1 LNKWHYEHYYK
12 TQNFIGGDMSG
23 PFKGV
28 RVLELTSTVSG
39 PFAGMML
46 ADQGAEVIK
55 IEPPGIGDLA
65 RFMGTI
71 KEGMGAM
78 FSTLNRNKKCI
89 CLDFKN
95 EEDLS
100 VLLELVST
108 ADVLIENYRPGIV
121 KKLGIDYQTL
131 KKIKPDLIYCSISG
145 YGQSGPYKEKKVY
158 DPLIQ
163 GTVGIPHA
171 QNGEFPE
178 LIRTIIYDK
187 VTGLTSAQAIS
198 AALYQKANGEGGQY
212 LPISMMESAL
222 YYNWPDLM
230 MNHTFEEGG
239 INLGELADL
248 FEVYETKDGG
258 VVLIIIANDEVF
270 TKFCE
275 VFSLSLHLDEK
286 YNNLVSRIINKEELT
301 EEINKITR
309 KLSSKELED
318 KMDNAEISA
327 SLCNDLNKVHLDPQV
342 IEQGSIVEIDH
353 PELGKMRMPKPPANL
368 KGQKEFPR
376 TLAPILGF
384 DNRQILEELKVEN
397 DIIVRMEE
405 REDQNRMLIKAMM
418 DAQNQSQN
426 G

>member
-1 LNKWHYEHYYK
+1 
-12 TQNFIGGDMSG
+12 MSG
-23 PFKGV
+23 PYEGI

-55 IEPPGIGDLA
+55 VEPPGIGDLA
-65 RFMGTI
+65 RFMGTT
-71 KEGMGAM
+71 KDGMGAM

-100 VLLELVST
+100 VLKELVST
-108 ADVLIENYRPGIV
+108 TDVLIENYRPGIV
-121 KKLGIDYQTL
+121 KKLGIDYESLSQ
-131 KKIKPDLIYCSISG
+131 INPDLIYCSISG

-171 QNGEFPE
+171 QNIKSPE

-198 AALYQKANGEGGQY
+198 AALYQKAKGEGGQY

-230 MNHTFEEGG
+230 MNHTFDEGG

-270 TKFCE
+270 SKFCN
-275 VFSLSLHLDEK
+275 VFDLSLHLDEK

-301 EEINKITR
+301 AEINKVTSR
-309 KLSSKELED
+309 LSCKELEN
-318 KMDNAEISA
+318 KMDLEGISA
-327 SLCNDLNKVHLDPQV
+327 SICNELNEVYKDPQV
-342 IEQGSIVEIDH
+342 IEQGSIVEINH
-353 PELGKMRMPKPPANL
+353 PELGVMRMPKPPANL
-368 KGQKEFPR
+368 KGQGSFPR
-376 TLAPILGF
+376 SLAPILGH
-384 DNRQILEELKVEN
+384 DNREVLTSINIDDDTIQ
-397 DIIVRMEE
+397 RMED
-405 REDQNRMLIKAMM
+405 REKQNREMLASLMQ
-418 DAQNQSQN
+418 ATEE
-426 G
+426 

>member
-1 LNKWHYEHYYK
+1 
-12 TQNFIGGDMSG
+12 MSG
-23 PFKGV
+23 PYEGI

-55 IEPPGIGDLA
+55 VEPPGIGDLA
-65 RFMGTI
+65 RFMGTT
-71 KEGMGAM
+71 KDGMGAM

-100 VLLELVST
+100 VLKELVST
-108 ADVLIENYRPGIV
+108 TDVLIENYRPGIV
-121 KKLGIDYQTL
+121 KKLGIDYESLSQ
-131 KKIKPDLIYCSISG
+131 INPDLIYCSISG

-171 QNGEFPE
+171 QNIKSPE

-198 AALYQKANGEGGQY
+198 AALYQKAKGEGGQY

-230 MNHTFEEGG
+230 MNHTFVEGG

-270 TKFCE
+270 TKFCN
-275 VFSLSLHLDEK
+275 VFDLSLHLDEK

-301 EEINKITR
+301 TEINKITSQ
-309 KLSSKELED
+309 LSCKELEN
-318 KMDNAEISA
+318 KMDLEGISA
-327 SLCNDLNKVHLDPQV
+327 SICNELNEVYKDPQV
-342 IEQGSIVEIDH
+342 IEQGSIVEINH
-353 PELGKMRMPKPPANL
+353 PELGVMRMPKPPANL
-368 KGQKEFPR
+368 KGQGSFPR
-376 TLAPILGF
+376 SLAPILGH
-384 DNRQILEELKVEN
+384 DNREVLTSINIDDGTIQ
-397 DIIVRMEE
+397 RMED
-405 REDQNRMLIKAMM
+405 REKQNREMLASLMQ
-418 DAQNQSQN
+418 ATEE
-426 G
+426 

>member
-1 LNKWHYEHYYK
+1 
-12 TQNFIGGDMSG
+12 MSG
-23 PFKGV
+23 PFKGI

-46 ADQGAEVIK
+46 ADQGADVIK

-65 RFMGTI
+65 RFMGTV
-71 KEGMGAM
+71 KDGMGAM

-95 EEDLS
+95 TEDFQ
-100 VLLELVST
+100 VLMSLVAT

-121 KKLGIDYQTL
+121 KKLGIDYDSM

-171 QNGEFPE
+171 QNSKFPE

-230 MNHTFEEGG
+230 MNYTFEEGG
-239 INLGELADL
+239 INIGELADL
-248 FEVYETKDGG
+248 FEVYETIDGG
-258 VVLIIIANDEVF
+258 VVLIIIANDEIF
-270 TKFCE
+270 TKFCTTFD
-275 VFSLSLHLDEK
+275 VNLHLEEK
-286 YNNLVSRIINKEELT
+286 YSNLVSRIVHREELT
-301 EEINKITR
+301 KEINKITS
-309 KLSSKELED
+309 KLKSKELE
-318 KMDNAEISA
+318 KIMDEEGISA
-327 SLCNDLNKVHLDPQV
+327 SICNTLDTVHLDPQV
-342 IEQGSIVEIDH
+342 VDQKSIIEINH
-353 PELGKMRMPKPPANL
+353 PELGKMRMPKPPANF
-368 KGQKEFPR
+368 KDQKEFPR
-376 TLAPILGF
+376 SLAPILGF
-384 DNRQILEELKVEN
+384 DNREILEELKIDN
-397 DIIVRMEE
+397 AIIERMEE
-405 REDQNRMLIKAMM
+405 RENQNRILIQTMM
-418 DAQNQSQN
+418 EAQNSSRDD
-426 G
+426 

>member
-1 LNKWHYEHYYK
+1 
-12 TQNFIGGDMSG
+12 MSG

>member
-1 LNKWHYEHYYK
+1 
-12 TQNFIGGDMSG
+12 MSG
-23 PFKGV
+23 PFKDV

-71 KEGMGAM
+71 KDGMGAM

-95 EEDLS
+95 EDDLH
-100 VLLELVST
+100 VLMNLVAT

-121 KKLGIDYQTL
+121 KKLGIDYDSL
-131 KKIKPDLIYCSISG
+131 KEIKPDLIYCSISG
-145 YGQSGPYKEKKVY
+145 YGQSGPYVEKKVY

-163 GTVGIPHA
+163 GTVGIPNA
-171 QNGEFPE
+171 QSSVFPE

-230 MNHTFEEGG
+230 MNYTFEEGG
-239 INLGELADL
+239 LNIGELADL
-248 FEVYETKDGG
+248 FEVYKTLDGG
-258 VVLIIIANDEVF
+258 VVLIIIANDEIF
-270 TKFCE
+270 TKFCTTFD
-275 VFSLSLHLDEK
+275 VNLHLEEK
-286 YNNLVSRIINKEELT
+286 YSNLVSRIVHREELT
-301 EEINKITR
+301 KEINKITS
-309 KLSSKELED
+309 KLKSKELE
-318 KMDNAEISA
+318 KIMDEEGISA
-327 SLCNDLNKVHLDPQV
+327 SICNDLSEVHLDPQV
-342 IEQGSIVEIDH
+342 VEQNSIVEIDH
-353 PELGKMRMPKPPANL
+353 PELGIMRMPKPPANF
-368 KGQKEFPR
+368 KGQGIFPR
-376 TLAPILGF
+376 SLAPILGS
-384 DNRQILEELKVEN
+384 DNKEVLSSINVDDDTIK
-397 DIIVRMEE
+397 RMED
-405 REDQNRMLIKAMM
+405 REKQNRELLASLMEAAE
-418 DAQNQSQN
+418 AQK
-426 G
+426 

>member
-1 LNKWHYEHYYK
+1 
-12 TQNFIGGDMSG
+12 MSG
-23 PFKGV
+23 PFKDV

-71 KEGMGAM
+71 KDGMGAM

-95 EEDLS
+95 EDDLQ
-100 VLLELVST
+100 VLINLVAT

-121 KKLGIDYQTL
+121 KKLGIDYDSL
-131 KKIKPDLIYCSISG
+131 IEIKPDLIYCSISG
-145 YGQSGPYKEKKVY
+145 YGQSGPYVEKKVY

-163 GTVGIPHA
+163 GTVGIPNA
-171 QNGEFPE
+171 QRSVFPE

-230 MNHTFEEGG
+230 MNYTFEEGG
-239 INLGELADL
+239 LNIGELADL
-248 FEVYETKDGG
+248 FEVYKTLDGG
-258 VVLIIIANDEVF
+258 VVLIIIANDEIF
-270 TKFCE
+270 TKFCTTFD
-275 VFSLSLHLDEK
+275 VNLHLEEK
-286 YNNLVSRIINKEELT
+286 YSNLVSRIVHREELT
-301 EEINKITR
+301 KEINKITS
-309 KLSSKELED
+309 KIKSKELE
-318 KMDNAEISA
+318 KIMDEEGISA
-327 SLCNDLNKVHLDPQV
+327 SICNDLSEVHLDPQV
-342 IEQGSIVEIDH
+342 VEQNSIVEIDH
-353 PELGKMRMPKPPANL
+353 PELGIMRMPKPPANF
-368 KGQKEFPR
+368 KGQGIFPR
-376 TLAPILGF
+376 SLAPILGS
-384 DNRQILEELKVEN
+384 DNREVLSSINVDDDTIK
-397 DIIVRMEE
+397 RMED
-405 REDQNRMLIKAMM
+405 REKQNRELLASLMEAAE
-418 DAQNQSQN
+418 AQK
-426 G
+426 

>member
-1 LNKWHYEHYYK
+1 
-12 TQNFIGGDMSG
+12 MSG
-23 PFKGV
+23 PYKGV

-46 ADQGAEVIK
+46 ADQGADVIK

-71 KEGMGAM
+71 KDGMGAM

-95 EEDLS
+95 EEDLE
-100 VLLELVST
+100 VLKKLVST

-121 KKLGIDYQTL
+121 KKLGIDYESL
-131 KKIKPDLIYCSISG
+131 SKINPDLIYCSISG

-163 GTVGIPHA
+163 GTVGIPLA
-171 QNGEFPE
+171 QNNQSPE

-198 AALYQKANGEGGQY
+198 AALYQKAIGEGGQY

-230 MNHTFEEGG
+230 MNYTFDEGG
-239 INLGELADL
+239 VNIGELADL
-248 FEVYETKDGG
+248 FEVYETNDGG

-270 TKFCE
+270 TKFCT
-275 VFSLSLHLDEK
+275 VFDLSLHLDEK

-301 EEINKITR
+301 IEINKVTR
-309 KLSSKELED
+309 SLSSKELED
-318 KMDNAEISA
+318 KMDREGISA
-327 SLCNDLNKVHLDPQV
+327 SICNELNEVYKDPQV
-342 IEQGSIVEIDH
+342 VEQGSITEIDH
-353 PELGKMRMPKPPANL
+353 PELGIMRMPKPPANL
-368 KGQKEFPR
+368 KGQGSFPR
-376 TLAPILGF
+376 SLAPILGY
-384 DNRQILEELKVEN
+384 DNREVLSSINIDDDTIQ
-397 DIIVRMEE
+397 RMEG
-405 REDQNRMLIKAMM
+405 REKQNREMLASLMQ
-418 DAQNQSQN
+418 ANEE
-426 G
+426 

>member
-1 LNKWHYEHYYK
+1 
-12 TQNFIGGDMSG
+12 MSG
-23 PFKGV
+23 PFNGV

-71 KEGMGAM
+71 KDGMGAM

-100 VLLELVST
+100 VLMQLVST

-121 KKLGIDYQTL
+121 KKLGIDYEAL
-131 KKIKPDLIYCSISG
+131 KEIKPDLIYCSISG
-145 YGQSGPYKEKKVY
+145 YGQTGPYKEKKVY

-171 QNGEFPE
+171 QNTEFPE

-187 VTGLTSAQAIS
+187 VTGLTCAQAIS

-230 MNHTFEEGG
+230 MNYTFEEGG

-258 VVLIIIANDEVF
+258 VVLIIIANDEIF
-270 TKFCE
+270 NKFCE
-275 VFSLSLHLDEK
+275 VFELKLHFDEK
-286 YNNLVSRIINKEELT
+286 YNNLVSRIINKKELT
-301 EEINKITR
+301 EEINKVTR
-309 KLSSKELED
+309 NLSSNELENR
-318 KMDNAEISA
+318 MDIEGISA
-327 SLCNDLNKVHLDPQV
+327 SVCNELKDVHTDPQV
-342 IEQGSIVEIDH
+342 IEQGSIITIEH
-353 PELGKMRMPKPPANL
+353 PQLGKMRMPKPPASM
-368 KGQKEFPR
+368 KGQNIFPNS
-376 TLAPILGF
+376 LAPVLGF
-384 DNRQILEELKVEN
+384 DNREILEELGIEN
-397 DIIVRMEE
+397 DTITRMED
-405 REDQNRMLIKAMM
+405 REKQNREMLKVMM
-418 DAQNQSQN
+418 QLNN
-426 G
+426 E

>member
-1 LNKWHYEHYYK
+1 
-12 TQNFIGGDMSG
+12 MSG
-23 PFKGV
+23 PYKGV

-46 ADQGAEVIK
+46 ADQGADVIK

-71 KEGMGAM
+71 KDGMGAM

-95 EEDLS
+95 EEDLEA
-100 VLLELVST
+100 LKKLVST

-121 KKLGIDYQTL
+121 KKLGIDYESL
-131 KKIKPDLIYCSISG
+131 SKINPDLIYCSISG

-163 GTVGIPHA
+163 GTVGIPLA
-171 QNGEFPE
+171 QNNQSPE

-198 AALYQKANGEGGQY
+198 AALYQKAIGEGGQY

-230 MNHTFEEGG
+230 MNYTFDEGG
-239 INLGELADL
+239 VNIGELADL
-248 FEVYETKDGG
+248 FEVYETNDGG

-270 TKFCE
+270 TKFCT
-275 VFSLSLHLDEK
+275 VFDLSLHLDEK

-301 EEINKITR
+301 IEINKVTR
-309 KLSSKELED
+309 SLSSKELED
-318 KMDNAEISA
+318 KMDHEGISA
-327 SLCNDLNKVHLDPQV
+327 SICNELNEVYKDPQV
-342 IEQGSIVEIDH
+342 VEQGSITEIDH
-353 PELGKMRMPKPPANL
+353 PELGIMRMPKPPANL
-368 KGQKEFPR
+368 KGQDSFPR
-376 TLAPILGF
+376 SLAPILGY
-384 DNRQILEELKVEN
+384 DNREVLSSINIDDDTIQ
-397 DIIVRMEE
+397 RMED
-405 REDQNRMLIKAMM
+405 REKQNREMLASLMQ
-418 DAQNQSQN
+418 ANEE
-426 G
+426 

>member
-1 LNKWHYEHYYK
+1 
-12 TQNFIGGDMSG
+12 MSG
-23 PFKGV
+23 PYKGV

-46 ADQGAEVIK
+46 ADQGADVIK

-71 KEGMGAM
+71 KDGMGAM

-95 EEDLS
+95 EEDLE
-100 VLLELVST
+100 VLKKLVST

-121 KKLGIDYQTL
+121 KKLGIDYESL
-131 KKIKPDLIYCSISG
+131 SKINPDLIYCSISG

-163 GTVGIPHA
+163 GTVGIPLA
-171 QNGEFPE
+171 QNNQSPE

-198 AALYQKANGEGGQY
+198 AALYQKAIGEGGQY

-230 MNHTFEEGG
+230 MNYTFDEGG
-239 INLGELADL
+239 VNIGELADL
-248 FEVYETKDGG
+248 FEVYETNDGG

-270 TKFCE
+270 TKFCI
-275 VFSLSLHLDEK
+275 VFDLSLHLDEK

-301 EEINKITR
+301 IEINKVTR
-309 KLSSKELED
+309 SLSSKELED
-318 KMDNAEISA
+318 KMDREGISA
-327 SLCNDLNKVHLDPQV
+327 SICNELNEVYKDPQV
-342 IEQGSIVEIDH
+342 VEQGSITEIDH
-353 PELGKMRMPKPPANL
+353 PELGIMRMPKPPANL
-368 KGQKEFPR
+368 KGQDSFPR
-376 TLAPILGF
+376 SLAPILGY
-384 DNRQILEELKVEN
+384 DNREVLSSINIDDDTIQ
-397 DIIVRMEE
+397 RMED
-405 REDQNRMLIKAMM
+405 REKQNREMLASLMQ
-418 DAQNQSQN
+418 ANEE
-426 G
+426 

>member
-1 LNKWHYEHYYK
+1 
-12 TQNFIGGDMSG
+12 MSG

-71 KEGMGAM
+71 KDGMGAM

-100 VLLELVST
+100 VLMQLVST

-121 KKLGIDYQTL
+121 KKLGIDYETL

-171 QNGEFPE
+171 QNSEFPE

-212 LPISMMESAL
+212 LPVSMMESAL

-275 VFSLSLHLDEK
+275 VFSLSLHQDEK
-286 YNNLVSRIINKEELT
+286 YNNLVSRIVNKEELT
-301 EEINKITR
+301 KEINKITR
-309 KLSSKELED
+309 NLSSKELED
-318 KMDNAEISA
+318 KMDNEGISA
-327 SLCNDLNKVHLDPQV
+327 SICNNLNEVHLDPQV

-384 DNRQILEELKVEN
+384 DNRQILEELKIEN
-397 DIIVRMEE
+397 DIIDRMEE
-405 REDQNRMLIKAMM
+405 RENQNRMLIKAMM
-418 DAQNQSQN
+418 DAQNQPQN

>member
-1 LNKWHYEHYYK
+1 
-12 TQNFIGGDMSG
+12 MSG

-71 KEGMGAM
+71 KDGMGAM

-100 VLLELVST
+100 VLMQLVST

-121 KKLGIDYQTL
+121 KKLGIDYETL

-171 QNGEFPE
+171 QNSEFPE

-212 LPISMMESAL
+212 LPVSMMESAL

-275 VFSLSLHLDEK
+275 VFSLSLHQDEK
-286 YNNLVSRIINKEELT
+286 YNNLVSRIVNKEELT
-301 EEINKITR
+301 KEINKITR
-309 KLSSKELED
+309 DLSSKELED
-318 KMDNAEISA
+318 KMDNEGISA
-327 SLCNDLNKVHLDPQV
+327 SICNNLNEVHLDPQV

-384 DNRQILEELKVEN
+384 DNRQILEELKIEN
-397 DIIVRMEE
+397 DIIDRMEE
-405 REDQNRMLIKAMM
+405 RENQNRMLIKAMM

>member
-1 LNKWHYEHYYK
+1 
-12 TQNFIGGDMSG
+12 MSG
-23 PFKGV
+23 PYKGV

-46 ADQGAEVIK
+46 ADQGADVIK

-71 KEGMGAM
+71 KDGMGAM

-89 CLDFKN
+89 CLDSKN
-95 EEDLS
+95 EEDLE
-100 VLLELVST
+100 VLKKLVST

-121 KKLGIDYQTL
+121 KKLGIDYESL
-131 KKIKPDLIYCSISG
+131 SKINPDLIYCSISG

-163 GTVGIPHA
+163 GTVGIPLA
-171 QNGEFPE
+171 QNNQSPE

-198 AALYQKANGEGGQY
+198 AALYQKAIGEGGQY

-230 MNHTFEEGG
+230 MNYTFDEGG
-239 INLGELADL
+239 VNIGELADL
-248 FEVYETKDGG
+248 FEVYETNDGG

-270 TKFCE
+270 TKFCT
-275 VFSLSLHLDEK
+275 VFDLSLHLDEK

-301 EEINKITR
+301 IEINKVTR
-309 KLSSKELED
+309 SLSSKELED
-318 KMDNAEISA
+318 KMDHEGISA
-327 SLCNDLNKVHLDPQV
+327 SICNELNEVYKDPQV
-342 IEQGSIVEIDH
+342 VEQGSISEIDH
-353 PELGKMRMPKPPANL
+353 PELGIMRMPKPPANL
-368 KGQKEFPR
+368 KGQSSFPR
-376 TLAPILGF
+376 SLAPILGYN
-384 DNRQILEELKVEN
+384 NREVLSSINIDDDTIQ
-397 DIIVRMEE
+397 RMED
-405 REDQNRMLIKAMM
+405 REKQNREMLASLMQ
-418 DAQNQSQN
+418 ANEE
-426 G
+426 

>member
-1 LNKWHYEHYYK
+1 
-12 TQNFIGGDMSG
+12 MSG
-23 PFKGV
+23 PYKGV

-46 ADQGAEVIK
+46 ADQGADVIK

-71 KEGMGAM
+71 KDGMGAM

-95 EEDLS
+95 EEDLE
-100 VLLELVST
+100 VLKKLVST

-121 KKLGIDYQTL
+121 KKLGIDYESL
-131 KKIKPDLIYCSISG
+131 SKINPDLIYCSISG

-163 GTVGIPHA
+163 GTVGIPLA
-171 QNGEFPE
+171 QNNQSPE

-198 AALYQKANGEGGQY
+198 AALYQKAIGEGGQY

-230 MNHTFEEGG
+230 MNYTFDEGG
-239 INLGELADL
+239 VNIGELADL
-248 FEVYETKDGG
+248 FEVYETNDGG

-270 TKFCE
+270 TKFCT
-275 VFSLSLHLDEK
+275 VFYLSLHLDEK

-301 EEINKITR
+301 IEINKVTR
-309 KLSSKELED
+309 LLSSKELED
-318 KMDNAEISA
+318 KMDREGISA
-327 SLCNDLNKVHLDPQV
+327 SICNELNEVYKDPQV
-342 IEQGSIVEIDH
+342 VEQGSITEINH
-353 PELGKMRMPKPPANL
+353 PELGIMRMPKPPANL
-368 KGQKEFPR
+368 KGQSSFPR
-376 TLAPILGF
+376 SLAPILGY
-384 DNRQILEELKVEN
+384 DNREVLSSINIDDDTIQ
-397 DIIVRMEE
+397 RMED
-405 REDQNRMLIKAMM
+405 REKQNREMLASLMQ
-418 DAQNQSQN
+418 ANEE
-426 G
+426 

>member
-1 LNKWHYEHYYK
+1 
-12 TQNFIGGDMSG
+12 MSG
-23 PFKGV
+23 PFKDV

-71 KEGMGAM
+71 KDGMGAM

-95 EEDLS
+95 EDDLQ
-100 VLLELVST
+100 VLMNLVAT

-121 KKLGIDYQTL
+121 KKLGIDYDSL
-131 KKIKPDLIYCSISG
+131 IEIKPDLIYCSISG
-145 YGQSGPYKEKKVY
+145 YGQSGPYVEKKVY

-163 GTVGIPHA
+163 GTVGIPNA
-171 QNGEFPE
+171 QSSVFPE

-230 MNHTFEEGG
+230 MNYTFEEGG
-239 INLGELADL
+239 LNIGELADL
-248 FEVYETKDGG
+248 FEVYKTLDGG
-258 VVLIIIANDEVF
+258 VVLIIIANDEIF
-270 TKFCE
+270 TKFCTTFD
-275 VFSLSLHLDEK
+275 VNLHLEEK
-286 YNNLVSRIINKEELT
+286 YSNLVSRIVHREELT
-301 EEINKITR
+301 KEINKITS
-309 KLSSKELED
+309 KLKSKELE
-318 KMDNAEISA
+318 KIMDEEGISA
-327 SLCNDLNKVHLDPQV
+327 SICNDLSEVHLDPQV
-342 IEQGSIVEIDH
+342 VEQNSIVEIDH
-353 PELGKMRMPKPPANL
+353 PELGIMRMPKPPANF
-368 KGQKEFPR
+368 KGQGIFPR
-376 TLAPILGF
+376 SLAPILGS
-384 DNRQILEELKVEN
+384 DNKEVLSSINVDDDTIK
-397 DIIVRMEE
+397 RMED
-405 REDQNRMLIKAMM
+405 REKQNRELLASLMEAAE
-418 DAQNQSQN
+418 AQK
-426 G
+426 

>member
-1 LNKWHYEHYYK
+1 
-12 TQNFIGGDMSG
+12 MSG

-71 KEGMGAM
+71 KDGMGAM

-100 VLLELVST
+100 VLMQLVST

-121 KKLGIDYQTL
+121 KKLGIDYETL
-131 KKIKPDLIYCSISG
+131 KRIKTDLIYCSISG

-171 QNGEFPE
+171 QNSEFPE

-212 LPISMMESAL
+212 LPVSMMESAL

-230 MNHTFEEGG
+230 MNHTFDEGG

-275 VFSLSLHLDEK
+275 VFSLSLHQDEK
-286 YNNLVSRIINKEELT
+286 YNNLVSRIVNKEELT
-301 EEINKITR
+301 KEINKITR
-309 KLSSKELED
+309 NLSSKELED
-318 KMDNAEISA
+318 KMDNEGISA
-327 SLCNDLNKVHLDPQV
+327 SICNDLNEVHLDPQV

-384 DNRQILEELKVEN
+384 DNRQILEELKIEN
-397 DIIVRMEE
+397 DIIDRMEE
-405 REDQNRMLIKAMM
+405 RENQNRMLIKAMM

>member
-1 LNKWHYEHYYK
+1 
-12 TQNFIGGDMSG
+12 MSG
-23 PFKGV
+23 PYEGI

-55 IEPPGIGDLA
+55 VEPPGIGDLA
-65 RFMGTI
+65 RFMGTT
-71 KEGMGAM
+71 KDGMGAM

-100 VLLELVST
+100 VLKELVST
-108 ADVLIENYRPGIV
+108 TDVLIENYRPGIV
-121 KKLGIDYQTL
+121 KKLGIDYESLSQ
-131 KKIKPDLIYCSISG
+131 INPDLIYCSISG

-171 QNGEFPE
+171 QNIKTPE

-198 AALYQKANGEGGQY
+198 AALYQKAKGEGGQY

-230 MNHTFEEGG
+230 MNHTFDEGG

-270 TKFCE
+270 SKFCN
-275 VFSLSLHLDEK
+275 VFDLSLHLDEK

-301 EEINKITR
+301 AEINKVTSL
-309 KLSSKELED
+309 LSCKELEN
-318 KMDNAEISA
+318 KMDLEGISA
-327 SLCNDLNKVHLDPQV
+327 SICNELNEVYKDPQV
-342 IEQGSIVEIDH
+342 IEQGSIVEINH
-353 PELGKMRMPKPPANL
+353 PELGVMRMPKPPANL
-368 KGQKEFPR
+368 KGQGSFPR
-376 TLAPILGF
+376 SLAPILGH
-384 DNRQILEELKVEN
+384 DNREVLTSINIDDDTIQ
-397 DIIVRMEE
+397 RMED
-405 REDQNRMLIKAMM
+405 REKQNREMLASLMQ
-418 DAQNQSQN
+418 ATEE
-426 G
+426 

>member
-1 LNKWHYEHYYK
+1 
-12 TQNFIGGDMSG
+12 MSG

-71 KEGMGAM
+71 KDGMGAM

-100 VLLELVST
+100 VLMQLVST

-121 KKLGIDYQTL
+121 KKLGIDYETL

-171 QNGEFPE
+171 QNSEFPE

-212 LPISMMESAL
+212 LPVSMMESAL

-230 MNHTFEEGG
+230 MNYTFEEGG

-275 VFSLSLHLDEK
+275 VFSLSLHQDEK
-286 YNNLVSRIINKEELT
+286 YNNLVSRIVNKEELT
-301 EEINKITR
+301 KEINKITR
-309 KLSSKELED
+309 NLPSKELED
-318 KMDNAEISA
+318 KMDNEGISA
-327 SLCNDLNKVHLDPQV
+327 SICNDLNEVHLDPQV

-384 DNRQILEELKVEN
+384 DNRQILEELKIEN
-397 DIIVRMEE
+397 DIIDRMEE
-405 REDQNRMLIKAMM
+405 RENQNRMLIKAMM

>member
-1 LNKWHYEHYYK
+1 LNKWHDDDYYK
-12 TQNFIGGDMSG
+12 TVNFIGGVMSG
-23 PFKGV
+23 PYEGI

-55 IEPPGIGDLA
+55 VEPPGIGDLA

-71 KEGMGAM
+71 KDGMGAM

-95 EEDLS
+95 EEDLDA
-100 VLLELVST
+100 LKKLVST

-121 KKLGIDYQTL
+121 KKLGIDYESLSQ
-131 KKIKPDLIYCSISG
+131 INPDLIYCSISG

-163 GTVGIPHA
+163 GTVGIPLA
-171 QNGEFPE
+171 QNNKSPE

-198 AALYQKANGEGGQY
+198 AALYQKAKGQGGQY

-230 MNHTFEEGG
+230 MNYTFDEGG

-248 FEVYETKDGG
+248 FEVYETNDGG

-270 TKFCE
+270 TKFCT
-275 VFSLSLHLDEK
+275 VFDLSLHLDEK

-301 EEINKITR
+301 IEVNKVTS

-318 KMDNAEISA
+318 KMDLEGISA
-327 SLCNDLNKVHLDPQV
+327 SICNELNEVYKDPQV

-353 PELGKMRMPKPPANL
+353 PELGIMRMPKPPANL
-368 KGQKEFPR
+368 KGQASFPR
-376 TLAPILGF
+376 TLAPILGY
-384 DNRQILEELKVEN
+384 DNREVLSSINIDDDTIQ
-397 DIIVRMEE
+397 RMED
-405 REDQNRMLIKAMM
+405 REKQNREMLASLMQ
-418 DAQNQSQN
+418 ATEES
-426 G
+426 

>member
-1 LNKWHYEHYYK
+1 
-12 TQNFIGGDMSG
+12 MSG

-108 ADVLIENYRPGIV
+108 ADILIENYRPGIV
-121 KKLGIDYQTL
+121 KKLGIDYETL

-309 KLSSKELED
+309 NLSSKELED
-318 KMDNAEISA
+318 KMDNEGISA
-327 SLCNDLNKVHLDPQV
+327 SLCNDLNKVYLDPQV

-384 DNRQILEELKVEN
+384 DNRQILEELKIEN
-397 DIIVRMEE
+397 GIIERMEE
-405 REDQNRMLIKAMM
+405 RENQNRMLIKAMM
-418 DAQNQSQN
+418 DAQNQSQDD
-426 G
+426 

>member
-1 LNKWHYEHYYK
+1 
-12 TQNFIGGDMSG
+12 MSG

-55 IEPPGIGDLA
+55 VEPPGIGDLA
-65 RFMGTI
+65 RFMGTT
-71 KEGMGAM
+71 KDGMGAM

-100 VLLELVST
+100 VLKELVKTS
-108 ADVLIENYRPGIV
+108 DVLIENYRPGIV
-121 KKLGIDYQTL
+121 KKLGIDYETL
-131 KKIKPDLIYCSISG
+131 SKIKPDLIYCSISG

-171 QNGEFPE
+171 QSGKFPE

-212 LPISMMESAL
+212 LPISMLESAL
-222 YYNWPDLM
+222 YYNWPDIM

-270 TKFCE
+270 TKFCS
-275 VFSLSLHLDEK
+275 VFDLNLYQEEK

-301 EEINKITR
+301 KEINKVTSKI
-309 KLSSKELED
+309 SSKELEQM
-318 KMDNAEISA
+318 MDVEGISA
-327 SLCNDLNKVHLDPQV
+327 SICNELNEVHLDPQV
-342 IEQGSIVEIDH
+342 IDQKSIAEIEH
-353 PELGKMRMPKPPANL
+353 PDLGNMRMSKPPANL
-368 KGQKEFPR
+368 KGQGIFPR
-376 TLAPILGF
+376 SLAPVLGH
-384 DNRQILEELKVEN
+384 DNRTLLEELGIEN
-397 DIIVRMEE
+397 DIIERMEQ
-405 REDQNRMLIKAMM
+405 REQQNRILIETMA
-418 DAQNQSQN
+418 NQLQDKDS
-426 G
+426 

>member
-1 LNKWHYEHYYK
+1 
-12 TQNFIGGDMSG
+12 MSG
-23 PFKGV
+23 PFKDV

-71 KEGMGAM
+71 KDGMGAM

-95 EEDLS
+95 EDDLQ
-100 VLLELVST
+100 VLMNLVAT

-121 KKLGIDYQTL
+121 KKLGIDYDSL
-131 KKIKPDLIYCSISG
+131 IEIKPDLIYCSISG
-145 YGQSGPYKEKKVY
+145 YGQSGPYVEKKVY

-163 GTVGIPHA
+163 GTVGIPNA
-171 QNGEFPE
+171 QSSVFPE

-230 MNHTFEEGG
+230 MNYTFEEGG
-239 INLGELADL
+239 LNIGELADL
-248 FEVYETKDGG
+248 FEVYKTLDGG
-258 VVLIIIANDEVF
+258 VVLIIIANDEIF
-270 TKFCE
+270 TKFCTTFD
-275 VFSLSLHLDEK
+275 VNLHLEEK
-286 YNNLVSRIINKEELT
+286 YSNLVSRIVHREELT
-301 EEINKITR
+301 KEINTITS
-309 KLSSKELED
+309 KLKSKELE
-318 KMDNAEISA
+318 KIMDEEGISA
-327 SLCNDLNKVHLDPQV
+327 SICNDLSEVHLDPQV
-342 IEQGSIVEIDH
+342 VEQNSIVEIDH
-353 PELGKMRMPKPPANL
+353 PELGIMRMPKPPANL
-368 KGQKEFPR
+368 KGQGIFPR
-376 TLAPILGF
+376 SLAPILGS
-384 DNRQILEELKVEN
+384 DNREVLSSINVDDDTIK
-397 DIIVRMEE
+397 RMED
-405 REDQNRMLIKAMM
+405 RETQNRELLASLMEAAE
-418 DAQNQSQN
+418 AQK
-426 G
+426 

>member
-1 LNKWHYEHYYK
+1 
-12 TQNFIGGDMSG
+12 MSG
-23 PFKGV
+23 PYKSV

-46 ADQGAEVIK
+46 ADQGADVIK

-71 KEGMGAM
+71 KDGMGAM

-95 EEDLS
+95 EEDLE
-100 VLLELVST
+100 VLKKLVST

-121 KKLGIDYQTL
+121 KKLGIDYESL
-131 KKIKPDLIYCSISG
+131 SKINPDLIYCSISG

-163 GTVGIPHA
+163 GTVGIPLA
-171 QNGEFPE
+171 QNNQSPE

-198 AALYQKANGEGGQY
+198 AALYQKAIGEGGQY

-230 MNHTFEEGG
+230 MNYTFDEGG
-239 INLGELADL
+239 VNIGELADL
-248 FEVYETKDGG
+248 FEVYETNDGG

-270 TKFCE
+270 TKFCI
-275 VFSLSLHLDEK
+275 VFDLSLHLDEK

-301 EEINKITR
+301 IEINKVTR
-309 KLSSKELED
+309 SLSSKELED
-318 KMDNAEISA
+318 KMDREGISA
-327 SLCNDLNKVHLDPQV
+327 SICNELNEVYKDPQV
-342 IEQGSIVEIDH
+342 VEQGSITEIDH
-353 PELGKMRMPKPPANL
+353 PELGIMRMPKPPANL
-368 KGQKEFPR
+368 KGQDSFPR
-376 TLAPILGF
+376 SLAPILGY
-384 DNRQILEELKVEN
+384 DNREVLSSINIDDDTIQ
-397 DIIVRMEE
+397 RMED
-405 REDQNRMLIKAMM
+405 REKQNREMLASLMQ
-418 DAQNQSQN
+418 ANEE
-426 G
+426 

>member
-1 LNKWHYEHYYK
+1 
-12 TQNFIGGDMSG
+12 MSG
-23 PFKGV
+23 PYKGV

-46 ADQGAEVIK
+46 ADQGADVIK

-71 KEGMGAM
+71 KDGMGAM

-95 EEDLS
+95 EEDLE
-100 VLLELVST
+100 VLKKLVST

-121 KKLGIDYQTL
+121 KKLGIDYESL
-131 KKIKPDLIYCSISG
+131 SKINPDLIYCSISG

-163 GTVGIPHA
+163 GTVGIPLA
-171 QNGEFPE
+171 QNNQSPE

-198 AALYQKANGEGGQY
+198 AALYQKAIGEGGQY

-230 MNHTFEEGG
+230 MNYTFDEGG
-239 INLGELADL
+239 VNIGELADL
-248 FEVYETKDGG
+248 FEVYETNDGG

-270 TKFCE
+270 TKFCT
-275 VFSLSLHLDEK
+275 VFDLSLHLDEK

-301 EEINKITR
+301 IEINKVTR
-309 KLSSKELED
+309 SLSSKELED
-318 KMDNAEISA
+318 KMDREGISA
-327 SLCNDLNKVHLDPQV
+327 SICNELNEVYKDPQV
-342 IEQGSIVEIDH
+342 VEQGSITEIDH
-353 PELGKMRMPKPPANL
+353 PELGVMRMPKPPANL
-368 KGQKEFPR
+368 KGQSSFPR
-376 TLAPILGF
+376 SLAPILGY
-384 DNRQILEELKVEN
+384 DNREVLSSINIDDDTIQ
-397 DIIVRMEE
+397 RMED
-405 REDQNRMLIKAMM
+405 REKQNREMLASLMQ
-418 DAQNQSQN
+418 ANEE
-426 G
+426 

>member
-1 LNKWHYEHYYK
+1 
-12 TQNFIGGDMSG
+12 MSG
-23 PFKGV
+23 PYKGV

-46 ADQGAEVIK
+46 ADQGADVIK

-71 KEGMGAM
+71 KDGMGAM

-95 EEDLS
+95 EEDLK
-100 VLLELVST
+100 VLKKLVTT

-121 KKLGIDYQTL
+121 KKLGIDYESL
-131 KKIKPDLIYCSISG
+131 SKINPDLIYCSISG

-163 GTVGIPHA
+163 GTVGIPLA
-171 QNGEFPE
+171 QNNQSPE

-198 AALYQKANGEGGQY
+198 VALYQKAIGEGGQY

-230 MNHTFEEGG
+230 MNYTFDEGG
-239 INLGELADL
+239 VNIGELADL
-248 FEVYETKDGG
+248 FEVYETNDGG

-270 TKFCE
+270 TKFCT
-275 VFSLSLHLDEK
+275 VFDLSLHLDEK

-301 EEINKITR
+301 VEINKVTR
-309 KLSSKELED
+309 SLSSKELED
-318 KMDNAEISA
+318 KMDREGISA
-327 SLCNDLNKVHLDPQV
+327 SICNELNEVYKDPQV
-342 IEQGSIVEIDH
+342 VEQGSITEIDH
-353 PELGKMRMPKPPANL
+353 PELGIMRMPKPPANL
-368 KGQKEFPR
+368 KGQGSFPR
-376 TLAPILGF
+376 SLAPILGY
-384 DNRQILEELKVEN
+384 DNREVLSSIN
-397 DIIVRMEE
+397 IDDDIIQRMED
-405 REDQNRMLIKAMM
+405 REKQNREMLASLMQ
-418 DAQNQSQN
+418 ANEE
-426 G
+426 

>member
-1 LNKWHYEHYYK
+1 
-12 TQNFIGGDMSG
+12 MSG
-23 PFKGV
+23 PYKGV

-46 ADQGAEVIK
+46 ADQGADVIK

-71 KEGMGAM
+71 KDGMGAM

-95 EEDLS
+95 EEDLE
-100 VLLELVST
+100 VLKKLVST

-121 KKLGIDYQTL
+121 KKLGIDYESL
-131 KKIKPDLIYCSISG
+131 SKINPDLIYCSISG

-163 GTVGIPHA
+163 GTVGIPLA
-171 QNGEFPE
+171 QNNQSPE

-198 AALYQKANGEGGQY
+198 AALYQKAIGEGGQY

-230 MNHTFEEGG
+230 MNYTFDEGG
-239 INLGELADL
+239 VNIGELADL
-248 FEVYETKDGG
+248 FEVYETNDGG

-270 TKFCE
+270 TKFCI
-275 VFSLSLHLDEK
+275 VFDLSLHLDEK

-301 EEINKITR
+301 IEINKVTR
-309 KLSSKELED
+309 SLSSKELED
-318 KMDNAEISA
+318 KMDREGISA
-327 SLCNDLNKVHLDPQV
+327 SICNELNEVYKDPQV
-342 IEQGSIVEIDH
+342 VEQGSISEIDH
-353 PELGKMRMPKPPANL
+353 PELGIMRMPKPPANL
-368 KGQKEFPR
+368 KGQDSFPR
-376 TLAPILGF
+376 SLAPILGY
-384 DNRQILEELKVEN
+384 DNREVLSSINIDDDTIQ
-397 DIIVRMEE
+397 RMED
-405 REDQNRMLIKAMM
+405 REKQNREMLASLMQ
-418 DAQNQSQN
+418 ANEE
-426 G
+426 

>member
-1 LNKWHYEHYYK
+1 
-12 TQNFIGGDMSG
+12 MSG
-23 PFKGV
+23 PYKGV

-46 ADQGAEVIK
+46 ADQGADVIK

-71 KEGMGAM
+71 KDGMGAM

-95 EEDLS
+95 EEDLE
-100 VLLELVST
+100 VLKKLVST

-121 KKLGIDYQTL
+121 KKLGIDYESL
-131 KKIKPDLIYCSISG
+131 SKINPDLIYCSISG

-163 GTVGIPHA
+163 GTVGIPLA
-171 QNGEFPE
+171 QNNQSPE

-198 AALYQKANGEGGQY
+198 AALYQKAIGEGGQY

-230 MNHTFEEGG
+230 MNYTFDEGG
-239 INLGELADL
+239 VNIGELADL
-248 FEVYETKDGG
+248 FEVYETNDGG
-258 VVLIIIANDEVF
+258 VVLIIIASDEVF
-270 TKFCE
+270 TKFCT
-275 VFSLSLHLDEK
+275 VFDLSLHLDKK

-301 EEINKITR
+301 IEINKVTR
-309 KLSSKELED
+309 SLSSKELEN
-318 KMDNAEISA
+318 KMDHEGISA
-327 SLCNDLNKVHLDPQV
+327 SICNELNEVYKDPQV
-342 IEQGSIVEIDH
+342 VEQGSITEIDH
-353 PELGKMRMPKPPANL
+353 PELGIMRMPKPPANL
-368 KGQKEFPR
+368 KGQSSFPR
-376 TLAPILGF
+376 SLAPILGY
-384 DNRQILEELKVEN
+384 DNREVLSSINIDDDTIQ
-397 DIIVRMEE
+397 RMEG
-405 REDQNRMLIKAMM
+405 REKQNREMLASLMQ
-418 DAQNQSQN
+418 ANEE
-426 G
+426 

>member
-1 LNKWHYEHYYK
+1 
-12 TQNFIGGDMSG
+12 MSG

-121 KKLGIDYQTL
+121 KKLGIDYETL

-309 KLSSKELED
+309 NLSSKELED
-318 KMDNAEISA
+318 KMDNEEISA
-327 SLCNDLNKVHLDPQV
+327 SLCNDLNRVHLDPQV

>member
-1 LNKWHYEHYYK
+1 
-12 TQNFIGGDMSG
+12 MSG
-23 PFKGV
+23 PYKGV

-46 ADQGAEVIK
+46 ADQGADVIK

-71 KEGMGAM
+71 KDGMGAM

-95 EEDLS
+95 EEDLE
-100 VLLELVST
+100 VLKKLVST

-121 KKLGIDYQTL
+121 KKLGIDYESL
-131 KKIKPDLIYCSISG
+131 SKINPDLIYCSISG

-163 GTVGIPHA
+163 GTVGIPLA
-171 QNGEFPE
+171 QNNQSPE

-198 AALYQKANGEGGQY
+198 AALYQKAIGEGGQY

-230 MNHTFEEGG
+230 MNYTFDEGG
-239 INLGELADL
+239 VNIGELADL
-248 FEVYETKDGG
+248 FEVYETNDGG

-270 TKFCE
+270 TKFCI
-275 VFSLSLHLDEK
+275 VFDLSLHLDEK

-301 EEINKITR
+301 IEINKVTR
-309 KLSSKELED
+309 LLSSKELED
-318 KMDNAEISA
+318 KMDREGISA
-327 SLCNDLNKVHLDPQV
+327 SICNELNEVYKDPQV
-342 IEQGSIVEIDH
+342 VEQGSVTEINH
-353 PELGKMRMPKPPANL
+353 PELGIMRMPKPPANL
-368 KGQKEFPR
+368 KGQSSFPR
-376 TLAPILGF
+376 SLAPILGY
-384 DNRQILEELKVEN
+384 DNREVLSSINIDDDTIQ
-397 DIIVRMEE
+397 RMED
-405 REDQNRMLIKAMM
+405 REKQNREMLASLMQ
-418 DAQNQSQN
+418 ANEE
-426 G
+426 

>member
-1 LNKWHYEHYYK
+1 
-12 TQNFIGGDMSG
+12 MSG
-23 PFKGV
+23 PYKSV

-46 ADQGAEVIK
+46 ADQGADVIK

-71 KEGMGAM
+71 KDGMGAM

-95 EEDLS
+95 EEDLE
-100 VLLELVST
+100 VLKKLVST

-121 KKLGIDYQTL
+121 KKLGIDYESL
-131 KKIKPDLIYCSISG
+131 SKINPDLIYCSISG

-163 GTVGIPHA
+163 GTVGIPLA
-171 QNGEFPE
+171 QNNQSPE

-198 AALYQKANGEGGQY
+198 AALYQKAIGEGGQY

-230 MNHTFEEGG
+230 MNYTFDEGG
-239 INLGELADL
+239 VNIGELADL
-248 FEVYETKDGG
+248 FEVYETNDGG

-270 TKFCE
+270 TKFCT
-275 VFSLSLHLDEK
+275 VFDLSLHLDEK

-301 EEINKITR
+301 IEINKVTR
-309 KLSSKELED
+309 SLSSKELED
-318 KMDNAEISA
+318 KMDREGISA
-327 SLCNDLNKVHLDPQV
+327 SICNELNEVYQDPQV
-342 IEQGSIVEIDH
+342 VEQGSITEIDH
-353 PELGKMRMPKPPANL
+353 PELGIMRMPKPPANL
-368 KGQKEFPR
+368 KGQGSFPR
-376 TLAPILGF
+376 SLAPILGH
-384 DNRQILEELKVEN
+384 DNREVLSSINIDDDTIQ
-397 DIIVRMEE
+397 RMEG
-405 REDQNRMLIKAMM
+405 REKQNREMLASLMQ
-418 DAQNQSQN
+418 ANEE
-426 G
+426 